1 MSHPATRPPA
11 LDLIGINKR
20 FGAVHANRDVSFT
33 VAAGSIH
40 GIVGENGAGKSTLM
54 SIVYGFYQADSGQIR
69 VHGTDQA
76 IRTSQDAIRLGIGMV
91 HQHFMLV
98 DTLTVLEN
106 VILGIE
112 QGFRLAPS
120 LAAAR
125 TELLRLNKDYALDV
139 DPDALVGDLPVGLQ
153 QRVEI
158 LKALYRGAEILILD
172 EPTGVLTP
180 QEADHLFRILRTL
193 KAEGK
198 TILLITHKLREIMD
212 ATDSVTVMRGGALVG
227 TVKTTETDKSQL
239 AEMMVGRKVNLSI
252 AKADRAAGPVVLEGK
267 NIRLVDR
274 RGVTL
279 LHDLNFTVR
288 AGEIVGVAGVSG
300 NGQSELLDILA
311 GIRGQTSGELLY
323 HGKPLPALSGTEAAR
338 RRSQR
343 IAHVPEDRM
352 TMGLVKPFPAYE
364 SAILGYHHDAELQ
377 GDRGISRL
385 LFDRKKLIARTESF
399 MAEFDVRPPDPLLRT
414 SLFSG
419 GNQQKIVLAREI
431 HRDPDLLLIG
441 QPTRG
446 VDIGAIEFIHRR
458 IVELRDAGK
467 AVLLV
472 SVELDEILSLADRI
486 IVMASGKITGIV
498 PRAEADERR
507 LGLMMAGESNTR
519 AAGDAA

>member
-1 MSHPATRPPA
+1 MSHPTPRPPA

-20 FGAVHANRDVSFT
+20 FGAVHANKDISFT
-33 VAAGSIH
+33 VPAGSIH

-54 SIVYGFYQADSGQIR
+54 SIVYGFYRADSGQIR
-69 VHGTDQA
+69 VNGVEQT

-120 LAAAR
+120 LATAR
-125 TELLRLNKDYALDV
+125 AELLRLNKDYALDV

-212 ATDSVTVMRGGALVG
+212 ATDNVTVMRGGALVG
-227 TVKTTETDKSQL
+227 TVKTRETDKSQL

-252 AKADRAAGPVVLEGK
+252 AKADRPAGPVVLEGK

-364 SAILGYHHDAELQ
+364 SAILGYHQDAALQ
-377 GDRGISRL
+377 GDRGIARL
-385 LFDRKKLIARTESF
+385 LFDRNKLIARTEGF
-399 MAEFDVRPPDPLLRT
+399 MAEFDVRPPDPMLRT

-472 SVELDEILSLADRI
+472 SVELDEILSLSDRI
-486 IVMASGKITGIV
+486 IVMAAGKITGIV

-507 LGLMMAGESNTR
+507 LGLMMAGETSTR